1 MYKIIQQLLC
11 AAALA
16 AASLPGQDAA
26 PVRPSGPL
34 TIRAAVELSAR
45 NYPAIR
51 VSLAEVAAAESGVDL
66 ARTAYLPRADLRLG
80 VNRATRNNIF
90 GLSFPNSVIPGISGP
105 VQDESTITSTFGS
118 SAGVL
123 FSYEP
128 FDFGLRRANVQVAE
142 ALKARGE
149 AGRAVTE
156 YEVSLAAADTYLRAV
171 ANRQAVVAAQATVE
185 RMQVFKD
192 AVDVLVKNELR
203 PGADSSRARAELAR
217 ARSELIRAEQEAQ
230 TALASV
236 AEWLGLAGE
245 TVEIEAAS
253 LLGDPPGAAPEE
265 IAVGA
270 HPLAAAQQAEV
281 AVSEARRAALEKEWR
296 PTFEVQS
303 AVFGR
308 GTGARIDGTFQGGA
322 HGLAPSE
329 GNWAV
334 GFHMNFDLLDY
345 KQNRVKQQIEAHN
358 VEREQA
364 RKDVVMQELLG
375 EVARAR
381 IAVDAA
387 RKIAEN
393 TPIELEAARTLEAQA
408 QARYKA
414 ELGTVVE
421 VAEAHRLLRQAE
433 VDESL
438 AHLGVWRAL
447 FALAAA
453 QGEMDALLTAASR

>member
-1 MYKIIQQLLC
+1 M
-11 AAALA
+11 
-16 AASLPGQDAA
+16 
-26 PVRPSGPL
+26 
-34 TIRAAVELSAR
+34 
-45 NYPAIR
+45 
-51 VSLAEVAAAESGVDL
+51 
-66 ARTAYLPRADLRLG
+66 PRADLRLG
-80 VNRATRNNIF
+80 VNRATRNNVF

-245 TVEIEAAS
+245 TVEIEPAR
-253 LLGDPPGAAPEE
+253 LLGDPPGAAPDEVP
-265 IAVGA
+265 VGP

-281 AVSEARRAALEKEWR
+281 AVSEARRAVLEKGWR
-296 PTFEVQS
+296 PTFQVQS
-303 AVFGR
+303 ALFGHGRTDRRNVPRRRERPGAFGR
-308 GTGARIDGTFQGGA
+308 QLGRRLQ
-322 HGLAPSE
+322 
-329 GNWAV
+329 
-334 GFHMNFDLLDY
+334 Y
-345 KQNRVKQQIEAHN
+345 
-358 VEREQA
+358 
-364 RKDVVMQELLG
+364 ELRP
-375 EVARAR
+375 V
-381 IAVDAA
+381 
-387 RKIAEN
+387 
-393 TPIELEAARTLEAQA
+393 
-408 QARYKA
+408 
-414 ELGTVVE
+414 
-421 VAEAHRLLRQAE
+421 RLQAE
-433 VDESL
+433 SSQ
-438 AHLGVWRAL
+438 
-447 FALAAA
+447 AADRSA
-453 QGEMDALLTAASR
+453 